1 MQANRADF
9 GQPVSKLVLTVGV
22 LATPAAWLLL
32 ICAGETVIAHACFPH
47 NVPLRVP
54 LAPAV
59 HWGVVGLGGLT
70 LIAGVFGTLLA
81 WRNWRRLTQA
91 RRRQTPE
98 STDTKVE
105 GEAFVARVGLM
116 ASVLFLFALVATN
129 IATGLVSA
137 CI

>member
-1 MQANRADF
+1 
-9 GQPVSKLVLTVGV
+9 
-22 LATPAAWLLL
+22 
-32 ICAGETVIAHACFPH
+32 
-47 NVPLRVP
+47 
-54 LAPAV
+54 
-59 HWGVVGLGGLT
+59 LT
-70 LIAGVFGTLLA
+70 LIAGLCGTLLA

-137 CI
+137 CV